1 LIGCFLDEDILR
13 TEIVEVGRLL
23 YERGLVVATDGNISA
38 RLAPDRILATPSG
51 FCKGRL
57 APDQL
62 IVLDLAG
69 ERVDPSI
76 LRTGEKK
83 AGEKQTVGPP
93 TADLKPT
100 SEIHMHL
107 EAYRQRPDIGAVV
120 HAHPPHVVALSIA
133 GIPLGPCILP
143 EAIVFLGLP
152 PTTPYATPS
161 SPEGAAAI
169 RAAIAGH
176 DALVLARHGSLAVG
190 ESPLA
195 AYHNTETLEQLARIT
210 FMLRLLGIDSNGS
223 DAVLPPEQIAK
234 LLATRERL
242 GLGRVDDGGEF
253 CGVCGV
259 CGCAGPHPPAPSP
272 KKAGGGGESLRS
284 AGSVEGR
291 DPEFKERVRGIVA
304 RVVAEM
310 AID

>member
-1 LIGCFLDEDILR
+1 MSYPGEGALR
-13 TEIVEVGRLL
+13 AEIVEVGRLL
-23 YERGLVVATDGNISA
+23 YDRGLVVATDGNISA

-57 APDQL
+57 APEQL
-62 IVLDLAG
+62 IVLDLKG
-69 ERVDPSI
+69 ERVEAPT
-76 LRTGEKK
+76 RRPGREGAEGE
-83 AGEKQTVGPP
+83 QTARQAP
-93 TADLKPT
+93 ADLKPT

-120 HAHPPHVVALSIA
+120 HAHPPHAVALSIA

-152 PTTPYATPS
+152 PTAPYATPS

-169 RAAIAGH
+169 RAAIASH

-195 AYHNTETLEQLARIT
+195 AFHNTETLEQLARIT
-210 FMLRLLGIDSNGS
+210 FMLRLLGV
-223 DAVLPPEQIAK
+223 DASVPATALPPDQIAK

-242 GLGRVDDGGEF
+242 GLGRGEDGAEF
-253 CGVCGV
+253 CRVCGV
-259 CGCAGPHPPAPSP
+259 CHPLGEHGRPAD
-272 KKAGGGGESLRS
+272 ADL
-284 AGSVEGR
+284 
-291 DPEFKERVRGIVA
+291 DPARVRAIVA

-310 AID
+310 DVV